1 MRRAGAKVKN
11 HSFTS
16 KSLEDF
22 ADGFCYETTVLE
34 DRHAG
39 QCFGCLGKAL
49 RNSINP
55 VMA

>member
-1 MRRAGAKVKN
+1 MRRVGAKVKN

-49 RNSINP
+49 PNIINP